1 MPLARIRCQI
11 LEVDR
16 QEDWLPRRS
25 QPRDLLPW
33 ADPYIASL
41 VRRLEQRFEGD
52 LADDPRCNPFTTDE
66 AECGAEAFD
75 DGWEVDAFIP
85 RPLETRPLETISA
98 SRRHPPVYGG
108 FPLLDDCG
116 PTDVADA
123 L

>member
-1 MPLARIRCQI
+1 MPATRIRCHV

-16 QEDWLPRRS
+16 EDDWLPRRS
-25 QPRDLLPW
+25 NPRDLLPW

-41 VRRLEQRFEGD
+41 VQRLEQRFEGD
-52 LADDPRCNPFTTDE
+52 RADDQRSNPFATDE
-66 AECGAEAFD
+66 VECAAEVLDDGWE

-85 RPLETRPLETISA
+85 RPLEAMSA

>member
-1 MPLARIRCQI
+1 MPATHIRCHV

-16 QEDWLPRRS
+16 EDDWLPRRS
-25 QPRDLLPW
+25 TPRDLLPW

-41 VRRLEQRFEGD
+41 VQRLEQRFEGD
-52 LADDPRCNPFTTDE
+52 RADDPRCNPFATDE
-66 AECGAEAFD
+66 LECGAEGFD
-75 DGWEVDAFIP
+75 DGWEFDASIP
-85 RPLETRPLETISA
+85 RPLEAVPA